1 MTTNETNVPASAPAA
16 ARLDAVRNGNGVNI
30 SALSRQF
37 GYSRTTVR
45 RRLKQGWTPDSLG
58 AAAPIKIPK
67 DVHDVATLSIHRVQ
81 AVDPIVVDLVQLR
94 RDIQDWTKLHNEVD
108 RLRTGR
114 EPYNPRMWFLAVAVA
129 FFVLVA
135 YSAAVPA

>member
-1 MTTNETNVPASAPAA
+1 MAPP
-16 ARLDAVRNGNGVNI
+16 LSVNI
-30 SALSRQF
+30 SELARQS

-45 RRLKQGWTPDSLG
+45 RRLKQGWTPDSLD
-58 AAAPIKIPK
+58 AAAPIEIPK
-67 DVHDVATLSIHRVQ
+67 DVHDVANASTPSVQ
-81 AVDPIVVDLVQLR
+81 GVERTVVGLAQLR
-94 RDIQDWTKLHNEVD
+94 REIADWTKLHNEVD

-114 EPYNPRMWFLAVAVA
+114 EPYNPRMWFLAGAVA